1 VRVVFIR
8 QWLEMNIDRR
18 IIALVAGCSILIIG
32 GLILVP
38 SLVHE
43 PTSEIRWYVQESDT
57 YEYFVQVTGYK
68 IESGDQYP
76 VPFASLNHS
85 HLKIQIT
92 SLPNID
98 LENETSFLENVIEFQ
113 KASCINQDSTNEQK
127 QLTVIVSKCILP
139 IGAWDQIDTFYPS
152 LISFENESV
161 YQTYFSEIQG
171 ELFIIGHRRSL
182 VNSDRMWSALVEQST
197 GVPHLIT
204 YWNYADYCCGEYNY
218 TVTLERIPAL
228 PVS

>member
-1 VRVVFIR
+1 
-8 QWLEMNIDRR
+8 MDRR
-18 IIALVAGCSILIIG
+18 IIVLVVGCSIMIIG
-32 GLILVP
+32 GLILLP
-38 SLVHE
+38 SLVNE
-43 PTSEIRWYVQESDT
+43 PPSKIRWYVQEDDS
-57 YEYFVQVTGYK
+57 YEYLVRVTGYK
-68 IESGDQYP
+68 IESGDQFP
-76 VPFASLNHS
+76 VPFAFLNNT
-85 HLKIQIT
+85 HLKIRIT
-92 SLPNID
+92 SLPSID
-98 LENETSFLENVIEFQ
+98 LENGSSFSERVIEFQ
-113 KASCINQDSTNEQK
+113 KAICTNQNSTNEQE
-127 QLTVIVSKCILP
+127 QLTIIVSKCILP

-218 TVTLERIPAL
+218 TVTLKRIPAL